1 MTFITYLQQRRFTTA
16 TARTYNKQLECFT
29 HWLSGEQ
36 LSPAEITYAELM
48 DFIRYLQEQGK
59 SKGVVRS
66 HLCVLRH
73 YFNYLAAEGMRTDN
87 PAAGVFIRG
96 LARKLPGDLLS
107 VQQMQQLYEQYSIQ
121 LHVDLGKKIML
132 GLLVY
137 QGLTTDEIER
147 LQAADIRLREG
158 KIFIHGT
165 SRSNDRWLK
174 LEAAQVVDLQHY
186 LTDNRLKAGALL
198 AGQKKG
204 FISANNI
211 VNQVNSIMRQ
221 LRRLNPKVQNALQ
234 LRSSV
239 ITGWIKQY
247 NLRQVQ
253 YMAGHKYVSST
264 QRYQLSALED
274 LQRAIIRHHP
284 MK

>member
-1 MTFITYLQQRRFTTA
+1 MFITYLQQQRFSTA
-16 TARTYNKQLECFT
+16 TIGTYNKQLECFT
-29 HWLSGEQ
+29 QWLAGEQ
-36 LSPAEITYAELM
+36 LSQSDMTYTELM

-59 SKGVVRS
+59 SKGAVRS

-87 PAAGVFIRG
+87 PAAGIFIRG
-96 LARKLPGDLLS
+96 ITKKIPSDLLS
-107 VQQMQQLYEQYSIQ
+107 VQQMQQLYDQYSIQ
-121 LHVDLGKKIML
+121 LHVDLSKKIML
-132 GLLVY
+132 GLLVH

-165 SRSNDRWLK
+165 NRSNERWLK
-174 LEAAQVVDLQHY
+174 LEAVQVVDLQRY
-186 LTDNRLKAGALL
+186 LAVNRLKAGALL

-211 VNQVNSIMRQ
+211 INQVNSIMRQ

-239 ITGWIKQY
+239 ITSWLKQY

-264 QRYQLSALED
+264 QRYQTSALED
-274 LQRAIIRHHP
+274 LQRSLRRHHP
-284 MK
+284 MR

>member
-1 MTFITYLQQRRFTTA
+1 MTFTIYLQQQQFTPA
-16 TARTYNKQLECFT
+16 TVGAYNKQLECFIQ
-29 HWLSGEQ
+29 WLAGEQ
-36 LSPAEITYAELM
+36 LSAADMTYTELM
-48 DFIRYLQEQGK
+48 DFIRWLQAQGK
-59 SKGVVRS
+59 SKRS
-66 HLCVLRH
+66 VSSVLCVLRH
-73 YFNYLAAEGMRTDN
+73 YFTYLIAEGLRTDN

-96 LARKLPGDLLS
+96 LTRKLPGNLLS
-107 VQQMQQLYEQYSIQ
+107 VQQLQQLYDQYSIQ

-147 LQAADIRLREG
+147 LEAPDIRLKEG

-165 SRSNDRWLK
+165 SRSNERWLK
-174 LEAAQVVDLQHY
+174 LEAVQVVDLQRY
-186 LTDNRLKAGALL
+186 LAANRFKAGTLL

-204 FISANNI
+204 FTSANNI
-211 VNQVNSIMRQ
+211 INQVNSIMRQ
-221 LRRLNPKVQNALQ
+221 LRRLNPKVQNAQQ

-239 ITGWIKQY
+239 IAGWLKQY

-264 QRYQLSALED
+264 QRYQTSDLED
-274 LQRAIIRHHP
+274 LQRSLREHHP

>member
-1 MTFITYLQQRRFTTA
+1 MTFTNYLQQQRFSMA
-16 TARTYNKQLECFT
+16 TVNTYNKQLECFT
-29 HWLSGEQ
+29 QWLTDEQ
-36 LSPAEITYAELM
+36 LSQSDMTYTELL
-48 DFIRYLQEQGK
+48 DFIRWLQQQDK

-73 YFNYLAAEGMRTDN
+73 YFNYLIAEGMRTDN
-87 PAAGVFIRG
+87 PAAGIFIRG
-96 LARKLPGDLLS
+96 MVKKPPGDLLS
-107 VQQMQQLYEQYSIQ
+107 VQQMQQLYDQYSIQ

-147 LQAADIRLREG
+147 LQAADVRLREG
-158 KIFIHGT
+158 KVFIHGT
-165 SRSNDRWLK
+165 SRSNERWLK
-174 LEAAQVVDLQHY
+174 LEAVQVVDLQHY
-186 LTDNRLKAGALL
+186 LAANRFKAGALL

-211 VNQVNSIMRQ
+211 INQVNSIMRQ
-221 LRRLNPKVQNALQ
+221 LRRLNPKVQNAQQ

-239 ITGWIKQY
+239 ITGWLKQY

-274 LQRAIIRHHP
+274 LQRSVRQHHP
-284 MK
+284 MG

>member
-1 MTFITYLQQRRFTTA
+1 MTFTIYLQQQRFTTA

-29 HWLSGEQ
+29 HWLSEEQ
-36 LSPAEITYAELM
+36 VSPADMTYTELM

-73 YFNYLAAEGMRTDN
+73 YFNYLVAEGMRTDN

-96 LARKLPGDLLS
+96 LVKKLPGDLLS
-107 VQQMQQLYEQYSIQ
+107 AGQLQQLYDQYSIQ
-121 LHVDLGKKIML
+121 LYVDQGKKIML

-147 LQAADIRLREG
+147 LQAADIRLKEG

-165 SRSNDRWLK
+165 SRSNERWLK
-174 LEAAQVVDLQHY
+174 LEAVQVVDLQCY
-186 LTDNRLKAGALL
+186 LAANRFKAGTLL
-198 AGQKKG
+198 VEQKKG

-211 VNQVNSIMRQ
+211 INQVSCIMKQ

-239 ITGWIKQY
+239 ITGWLKQY

-274 LQRAIIRHHP
+274 LQRSLRKHHP
-284 MK
+284 MG

>member
-1 MTFITYLQQRRFTTA
+1 MRFTNYLQQQRFAAA
-16 TARTYNKQLECFT
+16 TVDTYNKQLEYFT
-29 HWLSGEQ
+29 QWLAQEQ
-36 LSPAEITYAELM
+36 LNPADMTYTELL
-48 DFIRYLQEQGK
+48 DFIRWLQEQDK

-73 YFNYLAAEGMRTDN
+73 YFNYLVAEGMRTDN
-87 PAAGVFIRG
+87 PAAGIFIRG
-96 LARKLPGDLLS
+96 MAKKLPSDLLS
-107 VQQMQQLYEQYSIQ
+107 VQQMQQLYDQYSIQ

-158 KIFIHGT
+158 KIFIHGA
-165 SRSNDRWLK
+165 SRSNERWLK
-174 LEAAQVVDLQHY
+174 LEAVQVVELQHY
-186 LTDNRLKAGALL
+186 LADNRLKAGALL

-204 FISANNI
+204 FTSANNI
-211 VNQVNSIMRQ
+211 INQVNSIMRQ
-221 LRRLNPKVQNALQ
+221 LRRLNPKVQNAIQ

-239 ITGWIKQY
+239 ITSWLKQY

-264 QRYQLSALED
+264 QRYQVSDLED
-274 LQRAIIRHHP
+274 LQRSLRQHHP
-284 MK
+284 MR

>member
-1 MTFITYLQQRRFTTA
+1 MTFTTYLQQRFAAVTVD
-16 TARTYNKQLECFT
+16 TYNKQLECFT
-29 HWLSGEQ
+29 QWLAGEQ
-36 LSPAEITYAELM
+36 LNPADMTYTELL
-48 DFIRYLQEQGK
+48 DFIRWLQEQGK

-73 YFNYLAAEGMRTDN
+73 YFNYLVATGKRTDN

-96 LARKLPGDLLS
+96 IKKKLPGDLLS
-107 VQQMQQLYEQYSIQ
+107 VQQLQQLYDQYSIQ

-147 LQAADIRLREG
+147 LQAADIRLKEG

-165 SRSNDRWLK
+165 SRSNERWLK
-174 LEAAQVVDLQHY
+174 LEAVQVVELQHY
-186 LTDNRLKAGALL
+186 LADNRLKAGALL

-204 FISANNI
+204 FTSANNI
-211 VNQVNSIMRQ
+211 INQVNSIMRQ
-221 LRRLNPKVQNALQ
+221 LRRLNPKVQNAQQ

-239 ITGWIKQY
+239 ITGWLKQY

-274 LQRAIIRHHP
+274 LQRSVRQHHP
-284 MK
+284 MG

>member
-1 MTFITYLQQRRFTTA
+1 MTFTTYLQQRFAAVTVD
-16 TARTYNKQLECFT
+16 TYNKQLECFT
-29 HWLSGEQ
+29 QWLAGEQ
-36 LSPAEITYAELM
+36 LNPADMTYTELL
-48 DFIRYLQEQGK
+48 DFIRWLQEQGK

-73 YFNYLAAEGMRTDN
+73 YFNYLVATGKRTDN

-96 LARKLPGDLLS
+96 IKKKLPGDLLS
-107 VQQMQQLYEQYSIQ
+107 VQQLQQLYDQYSIQ

-147 LQAADIRLREG
+147 LQAADIRLKEG

-165 SRSNDRWLK
+165 SRSNERWLK
-174 LEAAQVVDLQHY
+174 LEAVQVVELQCY
-186 LTDNRLKAGALL
+186 LADNRLKAGALL

-211 VNQVNSIMRQ
+211 INQVNSIMRQ
-221 LRRLNPKVQNALQ
+221 LRRLNPKVHNALQ

-239 ITGWIKQY
+239 ITGWLKQY

-274 LQRAIIRHHP
+274 LQRSLRRHHP
-284 MK
+284 MG